1 MGVKDKANKEELQR
15 FETAKKELTIHK
27 NWAEISKP
35 KYNHYL
41 LQHLKI
47 KIQSSI

>member
-27 NWAEISKP
+27 NFTR
-35 KYNHYL
+35 
-41 LQHLKI
+41 
-47 KIQSSI
+47 